1 MCKII
6 NFHFKG
12 NKRDIKTVDKYG
24 AKGKTR
30 EKIFSYIYKGY
41 P

>member
-1 MCKII
+1 MRKII

-12 NKRDIKTVDKYG
+12 NKRDIKTVDKYV
-24 AKGKTR
+24 AKGKT
-30 EKIFSYIYKGY
+30 ETIFSYIYKGY